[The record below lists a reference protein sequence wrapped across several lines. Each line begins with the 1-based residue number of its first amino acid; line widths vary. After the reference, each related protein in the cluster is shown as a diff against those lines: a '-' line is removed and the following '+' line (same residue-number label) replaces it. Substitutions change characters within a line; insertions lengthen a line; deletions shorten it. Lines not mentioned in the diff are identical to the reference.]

1 MKRLRRLLLLTLA
14 LVVSPAVLGQQLT
27 VAAASSLRPTL
38 DYLVEAYEA
47 QNPEHQVEVIY
58 GSSGR
63 LMAQIINGAPFD
75 VFMSADMAFAQN
87 LFDEGMAT
95 SAPVVYGLGRIVL
108 WSAHLNAAELTL
120 VNLADDGIRR
130 IAIAQ
135 PSVAP
140 YGQRAQEAMT
150 AVGVWDAVQS
160 RLVFAENIAQVAQM
174 SESGAADIGVTALSL
189 AMQPGLVERGYHLID
204 AALHQPLEQG
214 FVITQRAADNA
225 LAISFSEFLQ
235 SDSARDIFYNNGFD
249 VPGEPAAEQ

>member
-1 MKRLRRLLLLTLA
+1 MKRLRRFLLLMLA
-14 LVVSPAVLGQQLT
+14 LVVSPAVFGQQLT

-38 DYLVEAYEA
+38 DYLVDAYEA
-47 QNPEHQVEVIY
+47 QNPGHQVEIIY

-75 VFMSADMAFAQN
+75 VFMSADMAFPQN
-87 LFDEGMAT
+87 LFDEGEAT

-120 VNLADDGIRR
+120 ANLADDGIQR

-150 AVGVWDAVQS
+150 AAGVWDAVQS
-160 RLVFAENIAQVAQM
+160 RLVFAENISQVAQM
-174 SESGAADIGVTALSL
+174 SQSGAADIGVVALSL
-189 AMQPGLVERGYHLID
+189 AIQPGLVERGYHLID

-225 LAISFSEFLQ
+225 LASSFSAFLQ
-235 SDSARDIFYNNGFD
+235 SDTARDIFDDNGFD
-249 VPGEPAAEQ
+249 VPGKPAAEQ

>member
-87 LFDEGMAT
+87 LFDQGMAT

-108 WSAHLNAAELTL
+108 WSAHLNAAELRL
-120 VNLADDGIRR
+120 SNLADDGIRR

-150 AVGVWDAVQS
+150 AAGVWDAVQS

-189 AMQPGLVERGYHLID
+189 VMQPGLVERGYHLID

>member
-1 MKRLRRLLLLTLA
+1 
-14 LVVSPAVLGQQLT
+14 
-27 VAAASSLRPTL
+27 
-38 DYLVEAYEA
+38 
-47 QNPEHQVEVIY
+47 
-58 GSSGR
+58 
-63 LMAQIINGAPFD
+63 
-75 VFMSADMAFAQN
+75 MSADMAFAQN

>member
-1 MKRLRRLLLLTLA
+1 MTSLRRFLLLMLA

-27 VAAASSLRPTL
+27 VAAASSLRPAL
-38 DYLVEAYEA
+38 DYLVAAYAAE
-47 QNPEHQVEVIY
+47 NPGHQVEIIY

-75 VFMSADMAFAQN
+75 VFMSADMAFPQN
-87 LFDEGMAT
+87 LYDEGEAT

-120 VNLADDGIRR
+120 ANLADDGIQR

-150 AVGVWDAVQS
+150 AAGVWDAVQS
-160 RLVFAENIAQVAQM
+160 RLVFAENISQVAQM
-174 SESGAADIGVTALSL
+174 SESGAADIGLIALSL
-189 AMQPGLVERGYHLID
+189 AIQPGLVERGYHLID

-225 LAISFSEFLQ
+225 LASSFSAFLQ
-235 SDSARDIFYNNGFD
+235 SETARDIFYDNGFD
-249 VPGEPAAEQ
+249 VPGKPAAEQ

>member
-1 MKRLRRLLLLTLA
+1 MTSLRRFLLLMLA

-38 DYLVEAYEA
+38 DYLVDAYEA
-47 QNPEHQVEVIY
+47 QNPGHQVEVIY

-75 VFMSADMAFAQN
+75 VFMSADMAFPQN
-87 LFDEGMAT
+87 VFDKGEAT

-108 WSAHLNAAELTL
+108 WSAHLNAADMTL
-120 VNLADDGIRR
+120 ANLADDGIQR

-150 AVGVWDAVQS
+150 AAGVWDAVQS
-160 RLVFAENIAQVAQM
+160 RLVFAENISQVAQM
-174 SESGAADIGVTALSL
+174 SQSGSADIGVVALSL
-189 AMQPGLVERGYHLID
+189 AIQPGLVERGYHLID

-225 LAISFSEFLQ
+225 LASSFSAFLQ
-235 SDSARDIFYNNGFD
+235 SDTARDIFDDNGFD
-249 VPGEPAAEQ
+249 VPGKPAAEQ

>member
-108 WSAHLNAAELTL
+108 WSAHLNAAELRL
-120 VNLADDGIRR
+120 SNLADDGIRR

-150 AVGVWDAVQS
+150 AAGVWDAVQS

-214 FVITQRAADNA
+214 FVITQRAAENA

-249 VPGEPAAEQ
+249 VPGEPATEQ

>member
-1 MKRLRRLLLLTLA
+1 MKRLRRFLLLMLA
-14 LVVSPAVLGQQLT
+14 LVVSPAVFGQQLT

-38 DYLVEAYEA
+38 DYLVAAYEA
-47 QNPEHQVEVIY
+47 ENPGHQVEVIY

-75 VFMSADMAFAQN
+75 VFMSADMAFPQN
-87 LFDEGMAT
+87 VFDKGEAI

-120 VNLADDGIRR
+120 ANLADDGIQR

-140 YGQRAQEAMT
+140 YGQRAQESMT
-150 AVGVWDAVQS
+150 AAGVWDAVQP
-160 RLVFAENIAQVAQM
+160 RLVFAENISQVAQM
-174 SESGAADIGVTALSL
+174 SESGAADIGLIALSL
-189 AMQPGLVERGYHLID
+189 AIQPGLVERGYHLID

-225 LAISFSEFLQ
+225 LASSFSAFLQ
-235 SDSARDIFYNNGFD
+235 SDTARDIFNDNGFD
-249 VPGEPAAEQ
+249 VPGSPAAEQ